1 MPQSSKW
8 NFFSN
13 HACVLISLAQNS
25 NQSLREVALAVG
37 ITERAVQ
44 RIIADLEE
52 ANYLNR
58 ERQGRRNVYQI
69 NRDVAF
75 RHSILSSHKLSE
87 VLDVFVTDVAE
98 EESDVERM
106 LRNWTVG
113 EHGSEVK

>member
-13 HACVLISLAQNS
+13 HACVLISLAQNP
-25 NQSLREVALAVG
+25 NQSLREVALVVG

-52 ANYLNR
+52 ANYLTR

-69 NRDVAF
+69 NRDVEF

-87 VLDVFVTDVAE
+87 VLDIFVKDPVE
-98 EESDVERM
+98 DESDVERL
-106 LRNWTVG
+106 LRNWTIG